1 MGILDRILRAG
12 EGKKLKALQAMV
24 PDVNALEPE
33 LERLTDEQ
41 LQAKTPEF
49 RQRLANGADLDDIAI
64 EAFAVTREAAKR
76 VIGQRHFDVQLM
88 GGAALHFGWVAEM
101 KTGEGKTLVS
111 TLPAYLNG
119 LGGKGVHLVT
129 VNDYLA
135 RFHAE
140 WMGRIHGFLG
150 LQVGLILPGV
160 NASPAEKRQQYAAD
174 ITYGTNNEL
183 GFDYLRDNM
192 AGKLADKTQRGHN
205 FAIVDEVDSI
215 LIDEAR
221 TPLIISGRVADA
233 AKLYYRFASIIRTL
247 QRDVDY
253 EVEEDK
259 RVVVPL
265 EAGIDKVEAALGV
278 ENIYDEVQQNLVHQ
292 LQVALKAKELYKR
305 DKDYIIQNGE
315 VKIVDE
321 FTGRILEGRRWSE
334 GIHQA
339 VEAKEGVKIKE
350 ENQTLATITLQNY
363 FRMYDKLAGMTGTAA
378 TEAAE
383 LMATYELGVVPIPT
397 NVPVQRI
404 DQADLIYKGEVG
416 KFDAVTDD
424 IAARY
429 EAGQP
434 VLVGTVSVEKSEYLS
449 RQLRQRGIDHEV
461 LNAKQHTR
469 EALIV
474 AQAGRKHAVTVATN
488 MAGRGVDIK
497 LGGDP
502 EGLAQHEVVKEGHA
516 PEVIVDVVGAAA
528 AARPDARG
536 LPRGA
541 GEGDGPLRRSC
552 SPSSTSSARR
562 EGAEVRELGG
572 LYVIGSE
579 RHESRRIDN
588 QLRGRSGRQGDPG
601 ESRFYLS
608 LDDELM
614 RLFATGALSFVMN
627 KALPDDEAIEAKMV
641 TKAIER
647 AQTTVETRNAEIR
660 KNVLKYDEVMNE
672 QRKVIYARRDQILE
686 GADLKSAAMEYLAEA
701 VNALLETHC
710 ASAADD
716 EWDLDGLAKELKTF
730 WPTEIDEARLEGC
743 RGTDQMYDLVMA
755 DATAYYE
762 RRETELGEKVMR
774 EVERQVM
781 LRIIDQ
787 RWREHLEEMDYL
799 KEGINLRAMGQ
810 KDPLTEWQ
818 REGYEMFGSMMKGIA
833 QDFVRYVMHVQV
845 VQQQPAATPAQPAPG
860 AAVPTEATGPSEPG
874 TGPATAVSTAPAA
887 SSARSAAVANGPAN
901 GVQNL
906 TTSSSDTEQAPAFQ
920 RAAASAVAA
929 GEAPAEILRAS
940 EHARSSR
947 PPATPARA
955 TVPPSRRPSSRTSG
969 RRRRATRRARAGRA
983 RSSRCATA
991 PERRHPGCATSRT
1004 ICASCAGGSARPRR
1018 TCASVSRAT
1027 GSPSWRPRWA
1037 APTCGTTPTRPRR

>member
-12 EGKKLKALQAMV
+12 EGKKLKALQAIV

-160 NASPAEKRQQYAAD
+160 NASGPEKRTQYAAD

-192 AGKLADKTQRGHN
+192 AAKLTDKTQRGHN

-247 QRDVDY
+247 QRDIDY

-383 LMATYELGVVPIPT
+383 LMSTYELGVVPIPT
-397 NVPVQRI
+397 NVPVQRV

-449 RQLRQRGIDHEV
+449 RQLGQRGIDHEV

-502 EGLAQHEVVKEGHA
+502 EGLAHHEVIKEGHA
-516 PEVIVDVVGAAA
+516 AEVIADPATLPLPLAQMPEDFREARAKAMARYQELLAEFESQCAA
-528 AARPDARG
+528 
-536 LPRGA
+536 
-541 GEGDGPLRRSC
+541 
-552 SPSSTSSARR
+552 
-562 EGAEVRELGG
+562 EGAEVRALGG

-672 QRKVIYARRDQILE
+672 QRKVIYACRDQILE

-701 VNALLETHC
+701 VHALLETHC

-716 EWDLDGLAKELKTF
+716 EWDLDGMAKELKTF
-730 WPTEIDEARLEGC
+730 WPTEIDEARLDAVPPHRRDVRRRDGRCHRVLRAARGGARRQGHARGRAPGDVAHHRPALARAPRGDGLPEGGHQPPGDGPEGPADGVAARGLRDVRVDDEGHRPGLRALRHARPGRPAAARGHPRAAGPGRGRAHRGIRSLRARHRTGDGRQQGAGRVVHPLGGADERAGQWRPGPHHVVVGDRAGAGLPAC
-743 RGTDQMYDLVMA
+743 RS
-755 DATAYYE
+755 E
-762 RRETELGEKVMR
+762 RRGGGGGVGR
-774 EVERQVM
+774 
-781 LRIIDQ
+781 DPAQ
-787 RWREHLEEMDYL
+787 RREHPH
-799 KEGINLRAMGQ
+799 R
-810 KDPLTEWQ
+810 
-818 REGYEMFGSMMKGIA
+818 
-833 QDFVRYVMHVQV
+833 
-845 VQQQPAATPAQPAPG
+845 
-860 AAVPTEATGPSEPG
+860 
-874 TGPATAVSTAPAA
+874 
-887 SSARSAAVANGPAN
+887 
-901 GVQNL
+901 
-906 TTSSSDTEQAPAFQ
+906 
-920 RAAASAVAA
+920 
-929 GEAPAEILRAS
+929 
-940 EHARSSR
+940 
-947 PPATPARA
+947 
-955 TVPPSRRPSSRTSG
+955 SG
-969 RRRRATRRARAGRA
+969 RRQRPPGQPSRQAGDRRQGRVVEDAAQRAVPLRIGQEVQDVPRRLSGA
-983 RSSRCATA
+983 
-991 PERRHPGCATSRT
+991 ERTCATSPT
-1004 ICASCAGGSARPRR
+1004 TCATCGAGSARPRR
-1018 TCASVSRAT
+1018 TCASPSRAT
-1027 GSPSWRPRWA
+1027 A
-1037 APTCGTTPTRPRR
+1037 

>member
-12 EGKKLKALQAMV
+12 EGKKLKALQGMV

-33 LERLTDEQ
+33 LQRLSDEQ
-41 LQAKTPEF
+41 LRAKTSEF
-49 RQRLANGADLDDIAI
+49 RERLANGADLDDVAI
-64 EAFAVTREAAKR
+64 EAFAATREAAVR
-76 VIGQRHFDVQLM
+76 TIGQRHYDVQIM

-135 RFHAE
+135 RRDAE
-140 WMGRIHGFLG
+140 WMGSIHRFLG
-150 LQVGLILPGV
+150 LEVGLIIPGFKT
-160 NASPAEKRQQYAAD
+160 SPAEKRQQYGAD
-174 ITYGTNNEL
+174 ITYGTNNEM

-192 AGKLADKTQRGHN
+192 AGRLVDKTQRGHN
-205 FAIVDEVDSI
+205 YAIVDEVDSI

-221 TPLIISGRVADA
+221 TPLIISGRVSDA
-233 AKLYYRFASIIRTL
+233 AILYRKFAEIVRNL
-247 QRDVDY
+247 KRDVHY

-265 EAGIDKVEAALGV
+265 EAGIDEVEAKLGID
-278 ENIYDEVQQNLVHQ
+278 NLYDAVQQNLVHQ
-292 LQVALKAKELYKR
+292 MQVALKAKELYKK
-305 DKDYIIQNGE
+305 DKDYIVQNGE

-383 LMATYELGVVPIPT
+383 LMATYELGVVQIPT
-397 NVPVQRI
+397 NQPVARA
-404 DQADLIYKGEVG
+404 DQADLIYKGEVP
-416 KFDAVTDD
+416 KFDAVVED
-424 IAARY
+424 IAERN
-429 EAGQP
+429 ERGQP
-434 VLVGTVSVEKSEYLS
+434 ILVGTVSVEKSEYLS
-449 RQLRQRGIDHEV
+449 RQLAQRGIAHEV

-469 EALIV
+469 EAITV
-474 AQAGRKHAVTVATN
+474 AQAGRLGSVTVATN
-488 MAGRGVDIK
+488 MAGRGVDIV
-497 LGGDP
+497 LGGNA
-502 EGLAQHEVVKEGHA
+502 EGMARHEVLKEGHA
-516 PEVIVDVVGAAA
+516 ADVMVDTFALPVPLEQMPDDFREARSKAMARYDELVAEYKEQCAA
-528 AARPDARG
+528 
-536 LPRGA
+536 
-541 GEGDGPLRRSC
+541 EGDR
-552 SPSSTSSARR
+552 
-562 EGAEVRELGG
+562 VRELGG

-614 RLFATGALSFVMN
+614 RLFATGALSYVMN

-686 GADLKSAAMEYLAEA
+686 GADLKSAAMEYLSEA
-701 VNALLETHC
+701 VHALLETHC

-716 EWDLDGLAKELKTF
+716 EWDLDGLAKELQTF
-730 WPTEIDEARLEGC
+730 WPTDIDEQRLADC
-743 RGTDQMYDLVMA
+743 RNTNEMYDLVMA
-755 DATAYYE
+755 DAVDFYE
-762 RRETELGEKVMR
+762 RREAEVEAQRPPQEGEPQEMVMRQVERKVMLS
-774 EVERQVM
+774 V
-781 LRIIDQ
+781 IDQ

-818 REGYEMFGSMMKGIA
+818 REGYEMFGAMMKGIA

-845 VQQQPAATPAQPAPG
+845 VRNEAPQ
-860 AAVPTEATGPSEPG
+860 V
-874 TGPATAVSTAPAA
+874 AA
-887 SSARSAAVANGPAN
+887 SSAASAPAAPAAVPAPAVQN
-901 GVQNL
+901 VQNL
-906 TTSSSDTEQAPAFQ
+906 QTTSSDTEQASAFE
-920 RAAASAVAA
+920 AAAAGADAAAMVRSATAIPQGAA
-929 GEAPAEILRAS
+929 RGRQAARPAA
-940 EHARSSR
+940 
-947 PPATPARA
+947 
-955 TVPPSRRPSSRTSG
+955 SRRRSSRTSG
-969 RRRRATRRARAGRA
+969 RRPAATSPARAARA
-983 RSSRCATA
+983 RSSRTATA
-991 PERRHPGCATSRT
+991 RPERPRCATSPT
-1004 ICASCAGGSARPRR
+1004 TSASCAAGSMRP
-1018 TCASVSRAT
+1018 TCTCESAKPAT
-1027 GSPSWRPRWA
+1027 G
-1037 APTCGTTPTRPRR
+1037 